1 MNTDRK
7 TKVIKY
13 LKIMSAYFILYLIH
27 FVIYPNTPLYTN
39 SDNDKFIQG
48 WSLLLFPL
56 FDIFILKSNFG
67 YGCIGIALYDICVF
81 VYSAGGAYDI
91 CRLGLFDKGAFSYEA
106 LLFHLTA
113 LTVLYLVI
121 YLILTIIIFV
131 INWIKNYISSREDK
145 EDKS

>member
-13 LKIMSAYFILYLIH
+13 LKIMSVYFILYLIH

-91 CRLGLFDKGAFSYEA
+91 GRLGLFDKGEFSYEA

-121 YLILTIIIFV
+121 YLYCNGFFQYVKIYYHFHLNLLYF
-131 INWIKNYISSREDK
+131 
-145 EDKS
+145 